1 MLKSALSSAATATKG
16 KVKKKAVVATIVD
29 EPKERRDCAGE
40 LYVRLVDE
48 PKEHRDCAGELYV
61 RLVDEPKE
69 RRDCANVRLVV
80 PPQQNASIRNVHI

>member
-1 MLKSALSSAATATKG
+1 MSKSFAFLSDAMLKSALSSAATATKG

-40 LYVRLVDE
+40 LYVRLV
-48 PKEHRDCAGELYV
+48 H
-61 RLVDEPKE
+61 EPKE

>member
-40 LYVRLVDE
+40 LYVRLV
-48 PKEHRDCAGELYV
+48 
-61 RLVDEPKE
+61 
-69 RRDCANVRLVV
+69 
-80 PPQQNASIRNVHI
+80 PPEQQNISIRSIHMHIINLNFELICLECEC